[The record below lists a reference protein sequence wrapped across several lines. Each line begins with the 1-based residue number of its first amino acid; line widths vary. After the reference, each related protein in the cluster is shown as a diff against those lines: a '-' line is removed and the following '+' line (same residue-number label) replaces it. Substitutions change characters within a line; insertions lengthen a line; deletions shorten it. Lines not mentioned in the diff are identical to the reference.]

1 MFILPNEW
9 ERATY
14 SEQSSMAVQRLKCD
28 RNQLTVELTENQN
41 FSVLGNFTHW
51 LYPPKSREWL
61 RVSLASD
68 STPGDLGKFISDLFK
83 IIGEFQSLKT

>member
-1 MFILPNEW
+1 MNIVPIRF
-9 ERATY
+9 
-14 SEQSSMAVQRLKCD
+14 K
-28 RNQLTVELTENQN
+28 
-41 FSVLGNFTHW
+41 HW

-61 RVSLASD
+61 RVSLAGREASD